1 MDKPRSDPKLVIKL
15 LRELLRVR
23 YRDARHEAL
32 RRESIAWCARGSA
45 RQQREKWG
53 LDGDN

>member
-53 LDGDN
+53 LDGDK